1 MIVWLHLITIRQV
14 LNVVFYLFLTFFMHS
29 CMSYH
34 VRRLHHLK
42 VHSCAQ
48 TWYLSIL
55 KCNSRVVVHSSIW
68 TLCIPKC
75 AYGAHKAC
83 FTLKHFDLGNHRNMY
98 LHNARASTDM
108 TLWTCTYTYMREHW
122 IDKTWPNSELV
133 ETENIHVYFSFKG
146 QYNINEYLYEKRDS
160 GLKRKKKNQLVYL
173 NSNPRRPPKKL
184 PRLLWLE

>member
-1 MIVWLHLITIRQV
+1 MWKSKITSAVLGTHLWKGSV
-14 LNVVFYLFLTFFMHS
+14 LSLFNWTQSQFTHT
-29 CMSYH
+29 
-34 VRRLHHLK
+34 LK
-42 VHSCAQ
+42 VHSCVQ

-55 KCNSRVVVHSSIW
+55 KCDCRVVVHSSIW

-83 FTLKHFDLGNHRNMY
+83 FTLKHFDLGNHRNKY

-108 TLWTCTYTYMREHW
+108 TLWTCTYTYVRAHW
-122 IDKTWPNSELV
+122 IVKTWPNRELV

-160 GLKRKKKNQLVYL
+160 GLKRKKKSIGLHWFE
-173 NSNPRRPPKKL
+173 PTPTKKQL
-184 PRLLWLE
+184 PRLL

>member
-1 MIVWLHLITIRQV
+1 MHISNAFGLAV
-14 LNVVFYLFLTFFMHS
+14 LPYRPFSFAAWED
-29 CMSYH
+29 MSTGLQSGNIY
-34 VRRLHHLK
+34 LK

-55 KCNSRVVVHSSIW
+55 KCDSRVVVHSSIW

-98 LHNARASTDM
+98 LHNTGASTDM
-108 TLWTCTYTYMREHW
+108 TLWTCTYTYVRAHL
-122 IDKTWPNSELV
+122 IVKTWPNRELF

-146 QYNINEYLYEKRDS
+146 QYNINEYLHEKRDS
-160 GLKRKKKNQLVYL
+160 GLKCKKVNWSTLIRTHADPKKNCWDYCG
-173 NSNPRRPPKKL
+173 
-184 PRLLWLE
+184 